1 MLKAGDA
8 ESGAQVKRKGH
19 ADESAGPRRRNGPEW
34 TRCNRAGGAAWDPS
48 EGHYSLICVAS
59 KAKGPEHVRV
69 MRRQD
74 PRKRAMGA
82 PLLGGRTRR
91 QRWNLELLDEKPD
104 NCRQPARDREDIT
117 DSAETNQNLTRRC

>member
-1 MLKAGDA
+1 MDPLQSRGW
-8 ESGAQVKRKGH
+8 
-19 ADESAGPRRRNGPEW
+19 RRMGPE
-34 TRCNRAGGAAWDPS
+34 RS

-74 PRKRAMGA
+74 PRKRATGA